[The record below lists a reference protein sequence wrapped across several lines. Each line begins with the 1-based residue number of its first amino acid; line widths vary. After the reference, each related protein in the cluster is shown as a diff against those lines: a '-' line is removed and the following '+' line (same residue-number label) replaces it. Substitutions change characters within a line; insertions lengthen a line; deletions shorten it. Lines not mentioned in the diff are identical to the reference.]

1 MKRSLLLCLIMTLFV
16 AACAPAATP
25 AAAPQAPAAQ
35 PTSAPPPTSAPAQPA
50 PAWPTQA
57 YIPTSVPGA
66 PRPTLPPLATGM
78 PELKPPLSGG
88 VLNPPTLVPT
98 AVNSSVTSG
107 QTAWNTFREP
117 TLGLSFQYPPDWQTA
132 INRNNRSTVAT
143 ISITRTASTSMSS
156 ATIVIDVRRKQGD
169 LLTWLSRQLPIGLLL
184 LDGKALEGGAN
195 SYRVFNARLAGNP
208 AVFLY
213 APAHAAVADA
223 AALHTADEQYF
234 YQFTYL
240 GSRPDNVENRVVFLR
255 LLSTTS
261 LSGTLSA
268 GVLLSQTAFT
278 TGVDLTQIK

>member
-1 MKRSLLLCLIMTLFV
+1 MKRSLLPCLIMTLFV
-16 AACAPAATP
+16 AACAPA
-25 AAAPQAPAAQ
+25 
-35 PTSAPPPTSAPAQPA
+35 PTPA
-50 PAWPTQA
+50 PAKPPEAMPAQPTQA
-57 YIPTSVPGA
+57 YIPTSAPAA
-66 PRPTLPPLATGM
+66 PRLTLPPLATGM

-88 VLNPPTLVPT
+88 VLNPPTLAPT

-117 TLGLSFQYPPDWQTA
+117 ALGLSFQYPPDWQTA
-132 INRNNRSTVAT
+132 INRNNRNTVAT

-169 LLTWLSRQLPIGLLL
+169 LLAWLSRQLPIGLLL

-195 SYRVFNARLAGNP
+195 SYRVFNARLAGSP

-223 AALHTADEQYF
+223 AALHTADNQYF

-240 GSRPDNVENRVVFLR
+240 GSRPDNLENRVVFLR
-255 LLSTTS
+255 LLNTTT

-268 GVLLSQTAFT
+268 GVVLSQTAFT